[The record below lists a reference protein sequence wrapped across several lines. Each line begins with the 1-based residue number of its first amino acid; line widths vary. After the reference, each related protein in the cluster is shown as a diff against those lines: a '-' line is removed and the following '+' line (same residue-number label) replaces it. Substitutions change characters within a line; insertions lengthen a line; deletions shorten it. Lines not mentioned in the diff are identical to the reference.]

1 MKETLKRLKALLML
15 DLTGSATIE
24 IMPVDLAKAVG
35 IEIPVEKLPF
45 IAVAPKNTDREVE
58 TTLQIRPNHEIQI
71 TILAVYPNMEEAIIG
86 GGNNKGIVQQVQDVI
101 DVIEFNTLD
110 GYLVK
115 GAIVITEIA
124 YETLPREPDYFQIA
138 ILTAEIEGNLE
149 KKA

>member
-86 GGNNKGIVQQVQDVI
+86 GGNNKGIVQQVQSFKLYIIFLFTFFHVFYI
-101 DVIEFNTLD
+101 FL
-110 GYLVK
+110 
-115 GAIVITEIA
+115 
-124 YETLPREPDYFQIA
+124 FQIFSFVF
-138 ILTAEIEGNLE
+138 LPC
-149 KKA
+149 

>member
-1 MKETLKRLKALLML
+1 
-15 DLTGSATIE
+15 
-24 IMPVDLAKAVG
+24 
-35 IEIPVEKLPF
+35 
-45 IAVAPKNTDREVE
+45 
-58 TTLQIRPNHEIQI
+58 
-71 TILAVYPNMEEAIIG
+71 MEEAIIG

-101 DVIEFNTLD
+101 DVVEFNTLD

-115 GAIVITEIA
+115 GAIVITKIA